1 MTMYWPVTVGRA
13 ESIAKINHPPDQP
26 LPGSR
31 LTDPQGLDDLLLYR
45 LYRLLAVAGEPVT
58 RLCEGVHG
66 ITRREW
72 RLIALLGQQGA
83 MRSSQLAER
92 ALLDRARTSKAVS
105 SLVAKGLLSRRA
117 GVGDAR
123 QVVLA
128 LTDAG
133 QALHSQVLPQVR
145 AINRQLLQAL
155 SPDAVEQLDHTLA
168 ALQQQAGHS
177 GLAAGLP
184 RIGRHRGRPRAGR

>member
-1 MTMYWPVTVGRA
+1 LA
-13 ESIAKINHPPDQP
+13 AA
-26 LPGSR
+26 R

-72 RLIALLGQQGA
+72 RVIALLGQHGA
-83 MRSSQLAER
+83 MRSSQLAVL

-105 SLVAKGLLSRRA
+105 SLVAKGLLSRST
-117 GVGDAR
+117 GVGDGR

-128 LTDAG
+128 LTEHG
-133 QALHSQVLPQVR
+133 QSLHGRMLPQVR
-145 AINRQLLQAL
+145 AINQQLLQAL
-155 SPDAVEQLDHTLA
+155 SPEAVAQLDS
-168 ALQQQAGHS
+168 ALDRLQAQAEGS
-177 GLAAGLP
+177 GLAASLP
-184 RIGRHRGRPRAGR
+184 RIGRNLSRKPQR

>member
-1 MTMYWPVTVGRA
+1 M
-13 ESIAKINHPPDQP
+13 
-26 LPGSR
+26 PGSR

-155 SPDAVEQLDHTLA
+155 SPDAVEQLDHALA